1 MQERDGSLE
10 QIAEEEELEVELGTI
25 KEVEEE
31 SPLKKVK
38 VEEFDF
44 DRPPKLEPD
53 QNYSN
58 FLSESRNQEENSQ
71 ALKEEWVQDEFIDLM
86 NESKIV
92 GFFFLPTRMMVI
104 YESFQV
110 QEIDLASKEVVRDYN
125 LQEIEGFEISEEAEE
140 DRVVD
145 FVLEKDVQLLG
156 VACVDK
162 VHIFEYSEEELT
174 HVATIDKANVQ
185 KVIFVEYILVMA
197 QDEATKVN
205 LMCYDLESE
214 SVTSSLQI
222 DKPDNKL
229 ILQTGNQCLY
239 FVSGP
244 KIGKIEVPEMK
255 ESFLVDTGAEI
266 IDMTIS
272 QQTQIITT

>member
-1 MQERDGSLE
+1 
-10 QIAEEEELEVELGTI
+10 
-25 KEVEEE
+25 
-31 SPLKKVK
+31 
-38 VEEFDF
+38 
-44 DRPPKLEPD
+44 
-53 QNYSN
+53 
-58 FLSESRNQEENSQ
+58 
-71 ALKEEWVQDEFIDLM
+71 
-86 NESKIV
+86 
-92 GFFFLPTRMMVI
+92 MVI

-110 QEIDLASKEVVRDYN
+110 QEIDLATKEVVRDYN

-174 HVATIDKANVQ
+174 HVAAIDKANVQ

>member
-1 MQERDGSLE
+1 M
-10 QIAEEEELEVELGTI
+10 
-25 KEVEEE
+25 
-31 SPLKKVK
+31 
-38 VEEFDF
+38 
-44 DRPPKLEPD
+44 
-53 QNYSN
+53 
-58 FLSESRNQEENSQ
+58 
-71 ALKEEWVQDEFIDLM
+71 
-86 NESKIV
+86 
-92 GFFFLPTRMMVI
+92 
-104 YESFQV
+104 
-110 QEIDLASKEVVRDYN
+110 
-125 LQEIEGFEISEEAEE
+125 
-140 DRVVD
+140 
-145 FVLEKDVQLLG
+145 
-156 VACVDK
+156 ACVDK

-174 HVATIDKANVQ
+174 HVAAIDKANVQ

-214 SVTSSLQI
+214 AVTASIQI